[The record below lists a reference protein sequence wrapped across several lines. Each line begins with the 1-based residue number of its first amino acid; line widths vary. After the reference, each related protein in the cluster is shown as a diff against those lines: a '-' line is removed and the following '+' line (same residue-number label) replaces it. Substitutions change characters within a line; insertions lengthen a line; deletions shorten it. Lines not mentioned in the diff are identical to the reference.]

1 MKSLSV
7 SFFGN
12 LYVNEWGV
20 RLDRETIDD
29 VLIKALVGDIPNG
42 ETQSALVRM
51 NITVEPVKGLG
62 LNVEV
67 GEE

>member
-12 LYVNEWGV
+12 LRVNEWGV
-20 RLDRETIDD
+20 SLDRETIDD
-29 VLIKALVGDIPNG
+29 VLIKALLGDDPGG

-67 GEE
+67 GKE

>member
-7 SFFGN
+7 SFFGK
-12 LYVNEWGV
+12 LRVNQWGV
-20 RLDRETIDD
+20 YLDEETIDD
-29 VLIKALVGDIPNG
+29 VFIKNMLGENQNE

-67 GEE
+67 GKE

>member
-12 LYVNEWGV
+12 LHVNEWGV
-20 RLDRETIDD
+20 YLDRETIDD

>member
-12 LYVNEWGV
+12 LHVNEWGV
-20 RLDRETIDD
+20 SLDRETIDD

>member
-12 LYVNEWGV
+12 LNVNEWGV
-20 RLDRETIDD
+20 SLDRETIDD